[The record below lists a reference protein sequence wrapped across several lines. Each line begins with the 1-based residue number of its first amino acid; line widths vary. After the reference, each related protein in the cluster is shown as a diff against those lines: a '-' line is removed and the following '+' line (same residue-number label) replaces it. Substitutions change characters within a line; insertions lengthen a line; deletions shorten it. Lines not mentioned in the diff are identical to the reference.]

1 MELAGQV
8 RFSRTVSVGAER
20 RLITIGHSYVVAE
33 NRRLA
38 HEMAIAGRRRWQVTA
53 IAPIAYRGDLRRIA
67 LEPIPNEACA
77 IVPLRVRFDRV
88 PHLMWYAG
96 LSDALSTGAD
106 VVHCW
111 EEPYV
116 LAAAQVARHA
126 PDGSRVVYAT
136 FQNLSKSYPPP
147 LAGFERE
154 SIARAAGWIA
164 FGRTVE
170 ETYGRRDGYGAI
182 PHRVIPPGVD
192 VARFTPDAAGGRAVR
207 RQIGWPEDALVA
219 GYLGRFTEEKG
230 LRDFCDALDRV
241 RSPWYALFVGGGALQ
256 DDLERFRD
264 RHPGRVHIANR
275 VAHAEVPRWLNAMS
289 LLCAPSRTTASWRE
303 QFGRMLIEAM
313 SCGIPVVATNS
324 GEMPHVVGDAARLVP
339 EQDSPA
345 LADALDGLLG
355 DARARS
361 QLADAGVGRA
371 RERFAWPV
379 VARQHLEFFDAL
391 VDSTTTG

>member
-1 MELAGQV
+1 
-8 RFSRTVSVGAER
+8 VSVGAER

-38 HEMAIAGRRRWQVTA
+38 HEMAIAGRRQWQVTA
-53 IAPIAYRGDLRRIA
+53 LAPIAYRGDLRRIT
-67 LEPIPNEACA
+67 LEPIPDEACTT
-77 IVPLRVRFDRV
+77 VPLRLRFDRV

-96 LSDALSTGAD
+96 LGDALSSGAD

-126 PDGSRVVYAT
+126 PERSRVVYAT
-136 FQNLSKSYPPP
+136 FQNISKSYPPP

-154 SIARAAGWIA
+154 SLARAAGWIA

-170 ETYGRRDGYGAI
+170 EIHGRRDRYGSI

-192 VARFTPDAAGGRAVR
+192 VARFLPDAAAGRAVR

-230 LRDFCDALDRV
+230 LADLCDALDRL

-256 DDLERFRD
+256 GDLERFCN
-264 RHPGRVHIANR
+264 RHPGRVHIVNG
-275 VAHAEVPRWLNAMS
+275 VAHADVPRWLNAMS
-289 LLCAPSRTTASWRE
+289 LLCAPSRTTTSWRE

-313 SCGIPVVATNS
+313 SCGVPVVATTS

-339 EQDSPA
+339 EQDPRA
-345 LADALDGLLG
+345 LADALDGLLE
-355 DARARS
+355 DTSARA
-361 QLADAGVGRA
+361 QLSAAGIARA
-371 RERFAWPV
+371 RERYAWPV
-379 VARQHLEFFDAL
+379 VARQHLDFFDAL
-391 VDSTTTG
+391 VESTTTA